1 MIGQNK
7 PLEIDYSDYSSE
19 ESFYFI
25 ARILTSLTTLMLLE
39 MSGITV
45 FVFSLRNS
53 TCGLYSRL
61 TNFVSIIQRFTS
73 CI

>member
-7 PLEIDYSDYSSE
+7 PLEIDYNDYSSE

-39 MSGITV
+39 MWGIPV
-45 FVFSLRNS
+45 FVFP
-53 TCGLYSRL
+53 C
-61 TNFVSIIQRFTS
+61 IILPVGYIQD
-73 CI
+73 